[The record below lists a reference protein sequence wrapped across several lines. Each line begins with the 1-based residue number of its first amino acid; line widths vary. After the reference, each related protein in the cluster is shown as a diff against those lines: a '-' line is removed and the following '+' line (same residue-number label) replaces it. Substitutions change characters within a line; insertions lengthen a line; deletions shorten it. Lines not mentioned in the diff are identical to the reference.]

1 MQTNHLEK
9 MFNADSRSA
18 GLGWDLGFC
27 ISDKFLVDTEAA
39 GAQITLWGAVNM
51 ETLRIR

>member
-1 MQTNHLEK
+1 MQTNQLEK
-9 MFNADSRSA
+9 MFNADSNSA
-18 GLGWDLGFC
+18 GLGRGLRFY

-39 GAQITLWGAVNM
+39 GAQITLWGAVNV